1 MSVDAG
7 VEVQASAE
15 TIARAPVRRVRGL
28 RFPALPTGAMLAQV
42 FGGAAALFGSYL
54 TFGAGVTLIAG
65 GVAGAVLGA
74 LKESNR
80 I

>member
-1 MSVDAG
+1 
-7 VEVQASAE
+7 
-15 TIARAPVRRVRGL
+15 
-28 RFPALPTGAMLAQV
+28 MLAQV